1 MDVPANQAPP
11 RVNTVESALRLCL
24 RALEG
29 FTADCL
35 SAIHQVDVATMD
47 RGGSVQTMF
56 VIGGFRSTA
65 AVDKRPWLTGENNP
79 LISVRC
85 MTLVYFMCMQCACT
99 TETTYYDVM
108 FSLYLTMPFQQ
119 ASQML
124 VCQMVPSM
132 SIN

>member
-47 RGGSVQTMF
+47 RGGSVQTMIA
-56 VIGGFRSTA
+56 IGGLRSTA
-65 AVDKRPWLTGENNP
+65 AVDKRPWREQSID
-79 LISVRC
+79 ISTMYDLGVFY
-85 MTLVYFMCMQCACT
+85 VHAMCM
-99 TETTYYDVM
+99 YDRNYI
-108 FSLYLTMPFQQ
+108 L
-119 ASQML
+119 
-124 VCQMVPSM
+124 
-132 SIN
+132 